1 MLYLYYADLFLQY
14 LHSNAYTVLFAGT
27 DAAPVAGTPVGVKDN
42 LTYVLNTPNERH
54 SSAKYIL
61 HRNIR

>member
-42 LTYVLNTPNERH
+42 LFTCSIHQMKDTVAQSTYFI
-54 SSAKYIL
+54 AI
-61 HRNIR
+61 

>member
-42 LTYVLNTPNERH
+42 LFTC
-54 SSAKYIL
+54 
-61 HRNIR
+61 